1 MKKAAKWMSGL
12 GALLMGAAVM
22 GASISVAW
30 AAEDTG
36 AQDDLGSN
44 DEYKTIFS
52 SVLYAFLTSP
62 FDLFAI
68 FFNMSSDIEA
78 GSSRA
83 EV

>member
-36 AQDDLGSN
+36 AQDGLGG
-44 DEYKTIFS
+44 DGEYKYDVRRGMYQQEGGATHH
-52 SVLYAFLTSP
+52 VKPGRYAQPRQET
-62 FDLFAI
+62 
-68 FFNMSSDIEA
+68 E
-78 GSSRA
+78 
-83 EV
+83 